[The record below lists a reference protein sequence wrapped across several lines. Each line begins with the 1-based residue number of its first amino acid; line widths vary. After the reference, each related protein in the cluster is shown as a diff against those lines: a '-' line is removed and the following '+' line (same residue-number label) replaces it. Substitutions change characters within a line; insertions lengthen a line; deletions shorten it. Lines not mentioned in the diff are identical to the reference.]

1 MSAQRIHKIYTHY
14 VCNIFP
20 PSRLSNKDNYRIRIL
35 HKESTLSV
43 VCPMDDDT
51 TKAQSTSSRTEVEPG
66 EQELDLRGDPCP
78 APEMLTCYVHDI
90 QISSP
95 RKQKRIKQEDANPPE
110 MLILRLRKDKEF
122 TSFLSYVLQL
132 HLHVHKDDVVALR
145 DDWRQE

>member
-1 MSAQRIHKIYTHY
+1 MSNGFQ
-14 VCNIFP
+14 NLDFSSP
-20 PSRLSNKDNYRIRIL
+20 
-35 HKESTLSV
+35 E
-43 VCPMDDDT
+43 DDDT

-110 MLILRLRKDKEF
+110 ILILRLRKDKEF
-122 TSFLSYVLQL
+122 TSFLSYVLRSISTFT
-132 HLHVHKDDVVALR
+132 KMM
-145 DDWRQE
+145 